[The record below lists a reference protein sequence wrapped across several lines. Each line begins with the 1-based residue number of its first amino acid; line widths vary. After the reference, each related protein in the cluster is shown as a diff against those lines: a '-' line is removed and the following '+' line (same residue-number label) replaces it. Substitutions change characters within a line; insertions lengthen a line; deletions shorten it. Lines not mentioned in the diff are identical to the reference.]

1 MHEAILLNGEVSS
14 LRRPIVVAAFWGF
27 GDGTGTAI
35 AALKHIRT
43 LRNAPEVATVDPDR
57 FYDLSVAR
65 PRRVIVDGE
74 PTLRWPGTRFYVVH
88 AEERDVVLLSGREP
102 SVAWRTY
109 CEAVADFM
117 GEVGSTEFLA
127 LGSFGA
133 ETPHTRP
140 TPVWMIQS
148 DAHFEELLGLTK
160 QRSRYEGPTDIAS
173 ALIAHLGSLGW
184 HTARLSA
191 LVPHYIS
198 FGPNPSAEIALLKAI
213 GEPLGLKVPTASLE
227 RVRGEFSEH
236 VDAAI
241 ADLDDAARV
250 REHIEE
256 LERVYDAS
264 GLDAPDPR
272 DAAAEPGLPD
282 AASVMERIEEI
293 LRGQSDETDSDD

>member
-1 MHEAILLNGEVSS
+1 MHEAILVNGELPS
-14 LRRPIVVAAFWGF
+14 LRRPIMVAAFWGF

-35 AALKHIRT
+35 GALRHIRT
-43 LRNAPEVATVDPDR
+43 LGNAPEVATVDPDR
-57 FYDLSVAR
+57 FYDFSVAR
-65 PRRVIVDGE
+65 PRRIIEDGE
-74 PTLRWPGTRFYVVH
+74 PILRWPGTRFYVVH
-88 AEERDVVLLSGREP
+88 AERRDIVILAGREP

-117 GEVGSTEFLA
+117 CEVGSTEFLA

-133 ETPHTRP
+133 ATPHTRP
-140 TPVWMIQS
+140 TPVWMIQA
-148 DAHFEELLGLTK
+148 DAHFEELLRLTS

-198 FGPNPSAEIALLKAI
+198 FGPNPSAEIALIEAI
-213 GEPLGLKVPTASLE
+213 AEPLGLTVSMASLE
-227 RVRGEFSEH
+227 RARGEFAEH

-241 ADLDDAARV
+241 ADLDAAARM

-264 GLDAPDPR
+264 GLEAPDRR
-272 DAAAEPGLPD
+272 DAASEPGLPD
-282 AASVMERIEEI
+282 AASIMEQIEEI
-293 LRGQSDETDSDD
+293 LRGQSDEPASDD